1 MNDSVGRMFEL
12 AGQVALVTGAS
23 KGIGA
28 AIARSLAACGARVVV
43 SSRRQEAIEAVA
55 EAIRSQGGQAEAV
68 AAHVGDPEQL
78 RRLVETSC
86 ERCGGIDILVNNAAT
101 NPTFGPLVAQ
111 SLEVFEKI
119 LSVNLKGPFELCRLV
134 QPVMKARGGGSIINI
149 SSIGGLRPEP
159 MLGLYSVS
167 KAALL
172 SLTQVMAREWG
183 GDRIRVN
190 AICPGLVQTKFSE
203 ALWRDEATL
212 RGFLERVPLGRMAQA
227 DDIAPL
233 AVYLASPASG
243 YCTGAV
249 FTIDGG
255 LTV

>member
-1 MNDSVGRMFEL
+1 MNDSVRGLFEL

-68 AAHVGDPEQL
+68 AAHAGDPEQL
-78 RRLVETSC
+78 RRLVDTSC
-86 ERCGGIDILVNNAAT
+86 ERCGGVDILVNNAAT

-134 QPVMKARGGGSIINI
+134 QPVMKARSGGSIINI

-172 SLTQVMAREWG
+172 SLTEVMAREWG
-183 GDRIRVN
+183 GDQIRVN

>member
-1 MNDSVGRMFEL
+1 MQPTWNSLFDLSGK
-12 AGQVALVTGAS
+12 AALVTGAS
-23 KGIGA
+23 QGIGA
-28 AIARSLAACGARVVV
+28 AIAHGLAACGARVVA
-43 SSRRQEAIEAVA
+43 SSRRQEAVDAVA
-55 EAIRSQGGQAEAV
+55 AAIRAAGGQAEAC

-78 RRLVETSC
+78 RRLIEISAD
-86 ERCGGIDILVNNAAT
+86 RCGGIDILVNNAAT
-101 NPTFGPLVAQ
+101 NPTFGPLASQ
-111 SLEVFEKI
+111 SLDVFEKI
-119 LSVNLKGPFELCRLV
+119 LSVNLKGPFELCRLA
-134 QPVMKARGGGSIINI
+134 QPIMSARGGGSIINL
-149 SSIGGLRPEP
+149 SSVGGLRPEP

-167 KAALL
+167 KAALI

-183 GDRIRVN
+183 AEGIRVN
-190 AICPGLVQTKFSE
+190 AICPGLVQTKFSQ

-227 DDIAPL
+227 EDVAPL

-255 LTV
+255 VTI